1 MRAGMQIGQSVFDRK
16 LGEGEMAEAWL
27 TRGAMKTLFR
37 LFVLCMP
44 VAGCVWPDIP
54 PPPSKGERVKMKIGQ
69 DSAAFGGPVLE
80 IPARLFRQHAGVFD
94 DADRIRM
101 LAAGVLLSAA
111 IFFAGRWFWK
121 RRERQAL
128 GAGTTPSKAGPA
140 IHAVLACAAILGAGA
155 LIRTATAGPNDRYDP
170 GNLGLASAN
179 GTLEGT
185 VAVQISRDG
194 DTVIL
199 HLTPPRRRPG
209 PRPPEPRP

>member
-1 MRAGMQIGQSVFDRK
+1 V
-16 LGEGEMAEAWL
+16 
-27 TRGAMKTLFR
+27 KTFLR
-37 LFVLCMP
+37 ILVLC
-44 VAGCVWPDIP
+44 ALTAACALPDIP
-54 PPPSKGERVKMKIGQ
+54 PPPSKGERVKMRIGQ
-69 DSAAFGGPVLE
+69 DSAGYGGPVLE

-94 DADRIRM
+94 DAERIRM
-101 LAAGVLLSAA
+101 LAAGILLSAA

-128 GAGTTPSKAGPA
+128 SAGTTPSKAGPA
-140 IHAVLACAAILGAGA
+140 IHAVLCCAAILGAGT
-155 LIRTATAGPNDRYDP
+155 LIRTAAAGPDDRYDP
-170 GNLGLASAN
+170 GTLGMASAN

-209 PRPPEPRP
+209 PPPPGPRP

>member
-1 MRAGMQIGQSVFDRK
+1 VRTFLRI
-16 LGEGEMAEAWL
+16 L
-27 TRGAMKTLFR
+27 
-37 LFVLCMP
+37 VLSALA
-44 VAGCVWPDIP
+44 AGCALPDIP
-54 PPPSKGERVKMKIGQ
+54 PPPSKGERVKMQIGQ
-69 DSAAFGGPVLE
+69 DSAGYGGPVLE
-80 IPARLFRQHAGVFD
+80 IPAKLFRQHAGGFD

-128 GAGTTPSKAGPA
+128 SAGTTPSKAGPA
-140 IHAVLACAAILGAGA
+140 IHAALVCAAILGAGA
-155 LIRTATAGPNDRYDP
+155 LIRTATAGPGDRYDP
-170 GNLGLASAN
+170 GNLGMAAPN
-179 GTLEGT
+179 GTTLEGT